1 MKKKILNILFV
12 SSLLFAGSAS
22 IIAATYKSAEKHTTI
37 CEVEA
42 KSSYAPGYTPTST
55 YTFGD
60 GATYYNSISDSATG
74 NALLSALQSLN
85 SSKRKKTIGYSAGGT
100 SASKSSFVYTD
111 YATVAGHDQNGAPY
125 GTTISSFYTYTTTTS
140 FNKEHVWP
148 DSRGGG
154 TVEADIHMARPTISS
169 ENSNRGN
176 SFYVEGKATQ
186 ASGWDP
192 YTAGYDEKSR
202 GESARI
208 IFYCMVANS
217 NLKLIDQNGLAS
229 SEDGYSTTMGKL
241 SDMLKW
247 NLKYAVTQREKN
259 RNEGAEYLQ
268 GNRNPF
274 IDHPEYACK
283 IWGNYNSATQ
293 AACAGQPSGGGG
305 SGEGGEGGQGGG
317 SDTPTVI
324 DQDTI
329 YYGKGQ
335 TINLNKGKTD
345 IIINRTMKLVA
356 TTTDGS
362 DVTWSFSKD
371 ADKFISYDTS
381 KKTYKSGEAIE
392 ITALAKGTVIA
403 YAKNVKTT
411 ELVACKLTLTNVN
424 RPLVIGISVGV
435 GSALLIA
442 AVVVIVVVVVKKKHA

>member
-1 MKKKILNILFV
+1 MKKKFLNILFV

-22 IIAATYKSAEKHTTI
+22 IIAATYKSAEKHTTV

-74 NALLSALQSLN
+74 DALLSALQSLN
-85 SSKRKKTIGYSAGGT
+85 NSKRKKTIGYSAGGT
-100 SASKSSFVYTD
+100 SASHSSFVYTD
-111 YATVAGHDQNGAPY
+111 YAIVAGHDQNGAPY

-148 DSRGGG
+148 NSRGGG

-247 NLKYAVTQREKN
+247 NLQYSVTQREKN

-283 IWGNYNSATQ
+283 IWGDFNTATKNVCKN
-293 AACAGQPSGGGG
+293 APSGGG
-305 SGEGGEGGQGGG
+305 SE
-317 SDTPTVI
+317 TPEEEVI
-324 DQDTI
+324 N
-329 YYGKGQ
+329 YGKGE
-335 TINLNKGKTD
+335 TISLNKGKTD
-345 IIINRTMKLVA
+345 VMLKKTFKLIA
-356 TTTDGS
+356 TTSDGS
-362 DVTWSFSKD
+362 GVTWSFSD
-371 ADKFISYDTS
+371 GADKYISYDAS
-381 KKTYKSGEAIE
+381 NLKRKTGEALE
-392 ITALAKGTVIA
+392 VTAIAKGTVIA
-403 YAKNVKTT
+403 YATNISTKEK
-411 ELVACKLTLTNVN
+411 VAWKLTLTEVN
-424 RPLVIGISVGV
+424 KPLIIGLSIGI

-442 AVVVIVVVVVKKKHA
+442 AVVVIVVVIVKKKHA